1 MPKETQA
8 RHWLLSDTA
17 ILIYI
22 ALARFVIHLL
32 TNGGYGIATWTG
44 VTWTIRR

>member
-1 MPKETQA
+1 MPKKTQA

-22 ALARFVIHLL
+22 ALAIGIVLGYLL
-32 TNGGYGIATWTG
+32 RGARKKKKEHN
-44 VTWTIRR
+44 